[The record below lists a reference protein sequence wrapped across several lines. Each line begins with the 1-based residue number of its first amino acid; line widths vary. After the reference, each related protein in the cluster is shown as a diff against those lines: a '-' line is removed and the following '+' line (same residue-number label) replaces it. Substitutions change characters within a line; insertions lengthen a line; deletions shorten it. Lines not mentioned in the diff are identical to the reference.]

1 MNRKPLNRRKM
12 TGALLGGALILWGL
26 LGCPAS
32 LRADDNQVGLEMEVD
47 KRQVEVGDTLT
58 VTLDFKQ
65 TGSGNS
71 MVIQDPS
78 IPTPEHFEIRG
89 TSSSTRLVMMNQQM
103 YQVSTTQFTLVATQ
117 PGQETLGPAS
127 MIYQDAKFG
136 KRELQSNGTLVT
148 VVAKSAFSLFGN
160 SSPAPTAA
168 PAAPPPDQLRD
179 VKPLLPESFAFLGWI
194 ILFLIILL
202 TAGLIYRRSRRSEK
216 KTISIPESEEDRFK
230 SALKKLFA
238 EDLPAKEFC
247 LRLASL
253 VRECLQVRY
262 DFPAA
267 DYTTGEIVKTLKQ
280 KNAPEDVREAAEK
293 CLKTCDRVV
302 YADGNLS
309 AKENLR
315 ALALLLLPKTQKRN
329 K

>member
-1 MNRKPLNRRKM
+1 M
-12 TGALLGGALILWGL
+12 GALLGGALILWGL

-32 LRADDNQVGLEMEVD
+32 LRADDNQVGLQMEVD

-127 MIYQDAKFG
+127 MVYQDAKLG

-160 SSPAPTAA
+160 SSSTPNA
-168 PAAPPPDQLRD
+168 PAAVSAASDQLRD

-216 KTISIPESEEDRFK
+216 KTVSIPESEEDRFK
-230 SALKKLFA
+230 I
-238 EDLPAKEFC
+238 
-247 LRLASL
+247 RL
-253 VRECLQVRY
+253 E
-262 DFPAA
+262 
-267 DYTTGEIVKTLKQ
+267 KTI
-280 KNAPEDVREAAEK
+280 
-293 CLKTCDRVV
+293 
-302 YADGNLS
+302 
-309 AKENLR
+309 
-315 ALALLLLPKTQKRN
+315 
-329 K
+329 